1 MPPGRRKLVERALD
15 ESQPIFQQIA
25 QLIMDEIIDGHLQ
38 EEEKV
43 PSENELSRFY
53 NINRA
58 TVRNGLQ
65 SLVDAG
71 LIYKQR
77 GIGMFV
83 KKGAKKKLLAERQ
96 KKFRADYLLPMLQ
109 EAERIG
115 LNSEA
120 VIEMIDEEAN
130 K

>member
-1 MPPGRRKLVERALD
+1 MKASLD

-25 QLIMDEIIDGHLQ
+25 QMIMDEIIDGRLQ

>member
-1 MPPGRRKLVERALD
+1 MKASLD
-15 ESQPIFQQIA
+15 ESLPLFQQIA
-25 QLIMDEIIDGHLQ
+25 QIIMDEIMDGHLQ
-38 EEEKV
+38 EDEKV

-83 KKGAKKKLLAERQ
+83 QKGARDVLLAER
-96 KKFRADYLLPMLQ
+96 KTKFRSDFLRPMLK
-109 EAERIG
+109 EAERLG
-115 LNSEA
+115 LSNQT
-120 VIEMIDEEAN
+120 VIEMIGEED
-130 K
+130 KK

>member
-1 MPPGRRKLVERALD
+1 MKVYLD
-15 ESQPIFQQIA
+15 ETQPIFLQIA
-25 QLIMDEIIDGHLQ
+25 CILMDEIVEGRLK
-38 EEEKV
+38 EEERV

-65 SLVDAG
+65 VLLDED

-83 KKGAKKKLLAERQ
+83 KEGAWAKLLNARQ
-96 KKFRADYLLPMLQ
+96 KKFAEDYLLPMLD
-109 EAERIG
+109 EAKKIG
-115 LNSEA
+115 INPEQLADLIKE
-120 VIEMIDEEAN
+120 V
-130 K
+130 KHK

>member
-1 MPPGRRKLVERALD
+1 LKVYLD
-15 ESQPIFQQIA
+15 ETQPIFQQIA
-25 QLIMDEIIDGHLQ
+25 RILMDEIVEGRLK
-38 EEEKV
+38 EEERV

-65 SLVDAG
+65 VLLDED

-83 KKGAKKKLLAERQ
+83 KEGAWAKLLKARQ
-96 KKFRADYLLPMLQ
+96 KKFTEDYLLPML
-109 EAERIG
+109 
-115 LNSEA
+115 
-120 VIEMIDEEAN
+120 EEAN
-130 K
+130 KIGINFEQLTDLIKEVKHK